1 LVSRSRSALGRLSLA
16 GAALAVV
23 VTAAVGVTAEAST
36 PGSQSVTV
44 PAAGHTTTITW
55 TGTINPGS
63 DPTSDCND
71 AQGVT
76 SDPHTVTLSVPA
88 GFYSTRTTKAVFSI
102 SWSPSSGQETTNDEV
117 LTVNDPAG
125 NEVGSSDNSTT
136 SEAVP
141 ANDPKGGA
149 YTVLAC
155 GFVNSTPQDYTGKLT
170 LTTSTNGAAA
180 VAPPPA
186 TTQATIVPTTLKFS
200 HEVVVDHQRDGF
212 EPDVVAGHGGDGP
225 IYTSVPSGSST
236 TTSFIWQSLD
246 KGNSY
251 QFVPGSTTTG
261 RPTTCP
267 QGGGDTELQL
277 DKDNNIYFSDLQNLS
292 NLTNGISTDNGKTF
306 LSSCASVPNS
316 PVDRMW
322 YAIDGTPATDPVNGL
337 IYEEY
342 DAVLSSANPAL
353 GNQLVAVVSNNGV
366 EFTPLVNTDV
376 ANCLGLGV
384 TDCVSTDE
392 GIPGNTVIGKKT
404 GQLYIAHT
412 TADSNQVAVSVG
424 TVSGSYPALQATW
437 KDVKVDT
444 KICPDYDPSVAA
456 NNGKTQMCG
465 ASEFA
470 TIAQDSAG
478 NLYVCFASHQTTI
491 QGGAAVQTGPYQ
503 VFVVSSKDA
512 GKTWSDPVQVTHEG
526 TNAFSWV
533 TAGSDGRVAAAWYAS
548 NEASEN
554 GSFVLDDL
562 KHAEFSTQMGLSLDA
577 TAATPHYQ
585 IATVSEHP
593 IKYGSICTAGLGC
606 TLNGGDR
613 SLGDFLEVGHD
624 DSGRLYES
632 FVDDTSS
639 VVTAPT
645 NPSGDFADNGPPVVA
660 RQIAGPS
667 LDAATGSITG
677 AGGGPGVPYNSVAD
691 PAGDA
696 VLPALGQRTP
706 AGDDLDLVGSSLSR
720 DADGL
725 VVTIKAK
732 SLSSLAVSPTAGG
745 TTGEWMTRFTTY
757 DPGTPGNGSIYYA
770 GMESIA
776 GGPPTFFVGRPSAAQ
791 PPASLQVNV
800 VYDYST
806 LVKGAYD
813 ADNGTITVH
822 VPFSDLGKHGPKTKL
837 YSVQSFTATTVGTL
851 QSNPEGVFNLTDQ
864 TTPYDF
870 VVPEVLR
877 APAKHSPSGGDNA
890 GRGTSGSLAKTG
902 GLGAPGIA
910 LAIVTMAL
918 TGLALTR
925 RNRRAGRGSA

>member
-1 LVSRSRSALGRLSLA
+1 VSATRTTLGRLA
-16 GAALAVV
+16 IAA
-23 VTAAVGVTAEAST
+23 AAVGVAAAGALGASAQAST
-36 PGSQSVTV
+36 PGSQSASV
-44 PAAGHTTTITW
+44 PAVGHTTTVTW
-55 TGTINPGS
+55 TGTIDPGS

-76 SDPHTVTLSVPA
+76 SDSHAVTLAVPD
-88 GFYSTRTTKAVFSI
+88 GFYATRTTKAVFSI
-102 SWSPSSGQETTNDEV
+102 AWKPASGQETTNDEV
-117 LTVNDPAG
+117 LTVNDAAG
-125 NEVGSSDNSTT
+125 NEVGSSDASNTT
-136 SEAVP
+136 EAVP
-141 ANDPKGGA
+141 TTNLKAGT

-155 GFVNSTPQDYTGKLT
+155 GYVNSTPQPYTGRLT
-170 LTTSTNGAAA
+170 LTTTANGAAPVA
-180 VAPPPA
+180 APPS
-186 TTQATIVPTTLKFS
+186 TTQATILPTTLKFS

-212 EPDVVAGHGGDGP
+212 EPDLVPAHGANGP
-225 IYTSVPSGSST
+225 IYTSVPSGSSS

-246 KGNSY
+246 HGNSY
-251 QFVPGSTTTG
+251 QFVPGSLTTG

-277 DKDNNIYFSDLQNLS
+277 DKDNNIYFSDLQNLT

-306 LSSCASVPNS
+306 ASSCASVPNT

-322 YAIDGTPATDPVNGL
+322 YAIDGTPATDPANGL

-342 DAVLSSANPAL
+342 DSVLSSLPGA
-353 GNQLVAVVSNNGV
+353 GNELVAVASNNGV
-366 EFTPLVNTDV
+366 EFTPVVNTDV
-376 ANCLGLGV
+376 SNCLGAGA
-384 TDCVSTDE
+384 TNCVSTDE
-392 GIPGNTVIGKKT
+392 GIPGNMVIGKKT

-412 TADSNQVAVSVG
+412 TGDSNQVAVSVG
-424 TVSGSYPALQATW
+424 TVSGTYPALQATW

-444 KICPDYDPSVAA
+444 KICPDYDPTVAA
-456 NNGKTQMCG
+456 NNGKSQMCG

-503 VFVVSSKDA
+503 VFVVSSSDA
-512 GKTWSDPVQVTHEG
+512 GKTWSDPVQITHDG

-533 TAGSDGRVAAAWYAS
+533 TAGSNGRVAAAWYAS
-548 NEASEN
+548 NEASEK

-577 TAATPHYQ
+577 NTAKPHYQ
-585 IATVSEHP
+585 VATVSEHP

-632 FVDDTSS
+632 FVDDTSN

-645 NPSGDFADNGPPVVA
+645 NPAGDFADNGPPVVA

-667 LDAATGSITG
+667 LDASTDVITG
-677 AGGGPGVPYNSVAD
+677 PGAGPGVPYAAVTD
-691 PAGDA
+691 PSGDA

-706 AGDDLDLVGSSLSR
+706 AGDNLDLLGSSLSR
-720 DADGL
+720 DANGL
-725 VVTIKAK
+725 VLTMKVKD
-732 SLSSLAVSPTAGG
+732 LSALTVAPTAGG
-745 TTGEWMTRFTTY
+745 TTGEWITRFTTY

-776 GGPPTFFVGRPSAAQ
+776 GGAPTFFVGRPDAAQ
-791 PPASLQVNV
+791 PPASLQVNLA
-800 VYDYST
+800 YDYST
-806 LVKGAYD
+806 LVKGNVD
-813 ADNGTITVH
+813 PKTGTITIH
-822 VPFSDLGKHGPKTKL
+822 VPFTDLGKHGPKTKL
-837 YSVQSFTATTVGTL
+837 YSAQSFTATTLATL
-851 QSNPEGVFNLTDQ
+851 QSNPEGIFNVVDQ
-864 TTPYDF
+864 TTPYDY
-870 VVPEVLR
+870 VIPNVLPHT
-877 APAKHSPSGGDNA
+877 AGGGTSSAPSGSSA
-890 GRGTSGSLAKTG
+890 GSSGHGTSGSLAKTG

-910 LAIVTMAL
+910 LAVVVVAL
-918 TGLALTR
+918 TVAGLTR
-925 RNRRAGRGSA
+925 RRRRT